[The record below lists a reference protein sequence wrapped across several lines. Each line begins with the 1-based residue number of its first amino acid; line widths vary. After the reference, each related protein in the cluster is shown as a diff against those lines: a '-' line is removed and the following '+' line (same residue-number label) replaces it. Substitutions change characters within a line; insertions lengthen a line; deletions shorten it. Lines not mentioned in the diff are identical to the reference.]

1 MHTSST
7 ADPHILPAAGKV
19 ALRLKMSI
27 GGLFLHDL
35 PGLLHGCPH
44 FTDALSPTAPAI
56 PEGHDCGRL
65 VRFSRHDSC
74 LAGPGVPFSPLIDR
88 LSAS

>member
-7 ADPHILPAAGKV
+7 VDPHILSAAGGV
-19 ALRLKMSI
+19 ALRLKTPI

-35 PGLLHGCPH
+35 SGLLHTCPH
-44 FTDALSPTAPAI
+44 FTDALLPTAPAI

-65 VRFSRHDSC
+65 
-74 LAGPGVPFSPLIDR
+74 L
-88 LSAS
+88 